1 MEWDAFLSG
10 KCPRSGKQ
18 VGEPGCLGFFP
29 FFLYFFSFF
38 LFFPPPA
45 PLSPPSPFLFL
56 DKHMPGAFPVGNS
69 PGFIWP
75 EWIFLLSRIRGK
87 DVTSELVS
95 LLITLQTVMLIEI
108 SPKFLRNETEPN
120 SN

>member
-1 MEWDAFLSG
+1 M
-10 KCPRSGKQ
+10 PQ
-18 VGEPGCLGFFP
+18 VWEAGRRARLCWFIPIFPLFFFP
-29 FFLYFFSFF
+29 YFFL
-38 LFFPPPA
+38 
-45 PLSPPSPFLFL
+45 PPSLPPNPPFHFLFL
-56 DKHMPGAFPVGNS
+56 DKHMPSAFPVGNS

-108 SPKFLRNETEPN
+108 SPKFLRNEAEPN